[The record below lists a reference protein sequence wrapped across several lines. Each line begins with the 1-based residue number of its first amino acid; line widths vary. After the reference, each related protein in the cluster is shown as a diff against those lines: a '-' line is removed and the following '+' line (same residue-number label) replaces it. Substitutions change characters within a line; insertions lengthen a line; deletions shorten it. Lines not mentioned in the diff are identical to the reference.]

1 MIYSQKARYTLAFV
15 RDDIPQQVADDIQG
29 YALICLQKCGI
40 IKPRKAV
47 NLMLNKIVCPF
58 CGVDSVLPDNKV
70 ELSTDLLEDMHKIW
84 FE

>member
-1 MIYSQKARYTLAFV
+1 
-15 RDDIPQQVADDIQG
+15 
-29 YALICLQKCGI
+29 
-40 IKPRKAV
+40 
-47 NLMLNKIVCPF
+47 MLNKIVCPF